1 MRLGVLL
8 PTFRDDASDALDR
21 ARHAS
26 ELGLDGVFAYDHL
39 WPMGQP
45 SRPAL
50 APFPILAAVA
60 RRHAD
65 LVVGPL
71 VARVGLVGTS
81 HLVEQFR
88 TLAALAPGRVIATL
102 GSGDRLSAD
111 ENRAYGLSELG
122 AHERRALIAETRV
135 ILPKGLPPMAVG
147 LFGYLGYDMVRLSE
161 KLPYAPPDTLGDE
174 MLVWIGAG
182 AAATNAIASELG
194 LTINLWDATPE
205 RVREVGASTPV
216 TWAGPEPDD
225 LFATLDALAHAGSG
239 WAVLAPQVD
248 PASLAKWR
256 DERGKSTVH

>member
-122 AHERRALIAETRV
+122 AHERRALIAETAAALR
-135 ILPKGLPPMAVG
+135 
-147 LFGYLGYDMVRLSE
+147 
-161 KLPYAPPDTLGDE
+161 DE
-174 MLVWIGAG
+174 MPVWIGAG